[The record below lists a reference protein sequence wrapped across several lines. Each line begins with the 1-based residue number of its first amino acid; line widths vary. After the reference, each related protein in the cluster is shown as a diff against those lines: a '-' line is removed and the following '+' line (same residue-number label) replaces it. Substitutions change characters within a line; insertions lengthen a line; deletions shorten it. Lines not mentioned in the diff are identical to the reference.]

1 MNKRTTG
8 FTFIEALACLLV
20 ITVGL
25 ASAVALTMYSAI
37 IGARSQ
43 AKATAMSTALSV
55 TCDPAPLMHSAG
67 AQWTSAGS
75 SGIGTSSGWVNGYY
89 VVRVESAGSSPMVGF
104 ASDPVSVD
112 VYDGV
117 RGELV
122 ASYTTRL
129 MRQGNSP

>member
-1 MNKRTTG
+1 MSARSG

-20 ITVGL
+20 VTLGL
-25 ASAVALTMYSAI
+25 AAAVALTMYAAI

-55 TCDPAPLMHSAG
+55 TCDPAPLMHSTG
-67 AQWTSAGS
+67 EQWTSAGA
-75 SGIGTSSGWVNGYY
+75 SGVGTARGWVNGYY
-89 VVRVESAGSSPMVGF
+89 VVRVESAGSTPLPGF

-112 VYDGV
+112 VYDGI
-117 RGELV
+117 RGDLV

-129 MRQGNSP
+129 LRQDDSP